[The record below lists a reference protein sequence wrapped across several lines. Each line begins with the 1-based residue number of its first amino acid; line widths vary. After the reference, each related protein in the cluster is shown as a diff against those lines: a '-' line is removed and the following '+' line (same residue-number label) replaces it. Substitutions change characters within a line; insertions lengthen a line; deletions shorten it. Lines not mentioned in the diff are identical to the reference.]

1 MDKTTL
7 GDRMKGYERVTQ
19 NKLIPKM
26 PVIIRL
32 DGKAFHTFTKG
43 LERPFDESL
52 HDAMLHTTHNLVHAI
67 QGAVFAYTQSDE
79 ISILLRDWDKI
90 TTESWFNGNIQ
101 KVVSVSASMATAHFN
116 NLFNHPK
123 HTVPA
128 LFDSRVFQLPFNEVT
143 NYFIWRQRDAERNSV
158 NMLGQSQ
165 FSHKQLQGKN
175 VSQVQD
181 MLMTQLDAPVNWNDI
196 DTWKKRGACITSDYV
211 EKESGKLRRVLAL
224 DNEIPIFTQDR
235 GYIDQ
240 YLEVPNGE
248 NPR

>member
-7 GDRMKGYERVTQ
+7 GDRMKTYERITQ

-26 PVIIRL
+26 PTIIRL

-43 LERPFDESL
+43 LQRPFDLSL
-52 HDAMLHTTHNLVHAI
+52 HNAMLYGTANIVSQI

-79 ISILLRDWDKI
+79 ISILLRDWDKL
-90 TTESWFNGNIQ
+90 TTETWFNGTIQ
-101 KVVSVSASMATAHFN
+101 KIVSVSASLATAEFN
-116 NLFNHPK
+116 EIFDHPSNSK
-123 HTVPA
+123 PA

-158 NMLGQSQ
+158 NMLGQSY

-175 VSQVQD
+175 VNQVQD
-181 MLMTQLDAPVNWNDI
+181 MLMGMDTPVNWNDL
-196 DTWKKRGACITSDYV
+196 DTWKKRGACVTTSRIV
-211 EKESGKLRRVLAL
+211 KESGNLKREQTV
-224 DNEIPIFTQDR
+224 DQDIPIFTQNR
-235 GYIDQ
+235 EFIEH
-240 YLEVPNGE
+240 YLEVPNGK